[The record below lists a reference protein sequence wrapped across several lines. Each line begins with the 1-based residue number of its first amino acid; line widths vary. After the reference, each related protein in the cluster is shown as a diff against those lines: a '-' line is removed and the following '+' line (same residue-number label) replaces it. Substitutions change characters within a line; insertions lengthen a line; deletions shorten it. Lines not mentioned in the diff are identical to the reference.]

1 MRRSIKDYIGL
12 VAATLPIRGPI
23 YELGAYQVA
32 GQEGFADLRPLFPG
46 ITYIG
51 CDARPG
57 PGVDLVADVHEL
69 KLPDGSAGAILCCDT
84 LEHVQFPDRAVE
96 EMERVLAPGGIL
108 VITSV
113 MNFHIHDH
121 PHDYWR
127 FTPDG
132 FSLLLRRFPQR
143 RVDSAGRDS
152 FPHTVVG
159 VAKKGGDWTLEAYT
173 RAIAAWRRRWR
184 HPKGRSLEAF
194 LTETTPPFLLDL
206 YRQAR
211 RSAPED

>member
-1 MRRSIKDYIGL
+1 MRRSIKDYVGL

-23 YELGAYQVA
+23 YEFGAYQVA

-46 ITYIG
+46 IPYVG

-57 PGVDLVADVHEL
+57 PGVDLVADLHDL
-69 KLPDGSAGAILCCDT
+69 DLPTDAAGAILCCDT
-84 LEHVQFPDRAVE
+84 LEHVGFPDRAVE
-96 EMERVLAPGGIL
+96 EMYRVLAPGGII

-132 FSLLLRRFPQR
+132 FALLLRRFPR
-143 RVDSAGRDS
+143 SRVGSAGRDV

-159 VAKKGGDWTLEAYT
+159 VAAKGGDLPLDAYA
-173 RAIAAWRRRWR
+173 RAMHGWQRRWR
-184 HPKGRSLEAF
+184 HPKGRSLAA
-194 LTETTPPFLLDL
+194 LATEIMPPFLLDL
-206 YRQAR
+206 YRRAR
-211 RSAPED
+211 RSPPGE